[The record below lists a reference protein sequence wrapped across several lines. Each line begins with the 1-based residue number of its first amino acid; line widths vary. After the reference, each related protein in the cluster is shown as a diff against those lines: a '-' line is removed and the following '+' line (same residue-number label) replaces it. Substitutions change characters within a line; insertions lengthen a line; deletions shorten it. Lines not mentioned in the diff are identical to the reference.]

1 MNKRIT
7 KAITL
12 LLTLL
17 MLFSLVGCNN
27 AASDSDGGNDNSARD
42 TSKVT
47 IAFSSE
53 PISMSVWDNEEMAP
67 IYSAYLTNSFLM
79 KIDPETLEPVC
90 DLAESYEIVSDTE

>member
-42 TSKVT
+42 QQ
-47 IAFSSE
+47 
-53 PISMSVWDNEEMAP
+53 
-67 IYSAYLTNSFLM
+67 
-79 KIDPETLEPVC
+79 
-90 DLAESYEIVSDTE
+90 SDHCLFQRADQHECLG